1 MFQTSSNTSTALRMQ
16 DRGGVSI
23 FGAGYPS
30 CDLAAW
36 VTNAPKMGGG
46 ESKGGDFPSWHT
58 TFGESLVCLYLL
70 SRLARERGGAV
81 WRRHFPAPGNQAVG
95 WSAAIIPPPDFER
108 DKRYIKPRPSS
119 FVPP

>member
-46 ESKGGDFPSWHT
+46 IQGGRLPLLAHDFRRKSSVFIPFVPAGAGKGRRGLAQT
-58 TFGESLVCLYLL
+58 L
-70 SRLARERGGAV
+70 SRTRKSGGGMERSN
-81 WRRHFPAPGNQAVG
+81 HPTT
-95 WSAAIIPPPDFER
+95 
-108 DKRYIKPRPSS
+108 
-119 FVPP
+119 

>member
-46 ESKGGDFPSWHT
+46 NPR
-58 TFGESLVCLYLL
+58 GETSPLGTRL
-70 SRLARERGGAV
+70 SEKV
-81 WRRHFPAPGNQAVG
+81 
-95 WSAAIIPPPDFER
+95 
-108 DKRYIKPRPSS
+108 
-119 FVPP
+119 